1 MDVNTLRSAVT
12 VVTFIL
18 FIGVVVW
25 TLSKRRT
32 AEFEEA
38 AKLPFGQDD

>member
-18 FIGVVVW
+18 FLGIVVW
-25 TLSKRRT
+25 TLSKRRS

-38 AKLPFGQDD
+38 ANLPFGQED